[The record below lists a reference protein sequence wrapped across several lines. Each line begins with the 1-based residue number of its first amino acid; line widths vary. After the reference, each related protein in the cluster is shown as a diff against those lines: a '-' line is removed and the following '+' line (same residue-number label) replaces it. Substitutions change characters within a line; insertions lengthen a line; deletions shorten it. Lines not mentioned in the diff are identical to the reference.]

1 MAGRWLC
8 LVVALVSAGCTRP
21 NPNYCPAGAGK
32 CEDAGDIGDGKGAE
46 QGSDA
51 GADDASLACVPELLF
66 IRGNGFDTS
75 VVRIDL
81 QSFVETPISNGVDQ
95 DFNAEWSPDGSRI
108 ALIRNGTSVWTV
120 SGNDGSDAHQITSGS
135 DVLQY
140 IAWSPD
146 GTRVLYTDLQA
157 SPVAIFS
164 AAVEGSGSPARL
176 NPAQDGRGPVH
187 WSSDGSKIVFMS
199 NRTGNLDVFVMDKDG
214 GNQTNVTNRSGDD
227 TSPIW
232 SPDGADIALVYQSS
246 IWLIAPDGSNVRNL
260 NGVSSTFYG
269 EPNWSYDSNQIFFV
283 KSPTAGSEIYVMN
296 RTGANQ
302 HSIDTSIE
310 LDNQPTPSPDGTKVA
325 WVSNRDGNAEI
336 YVSNIDGTQPT
347 RVTNNDTKDTFPRW
361 RPCAH

>member
-1 MAGRWLC
+1 
-8 LVVALVSAGCTRP
+8 
-21 NPNYCPAGAGK
+21 
-32 CEDAGDIGDGKGAE
+32 
-46 QGSDA
+46 
-51 GADDASLACVPELLF
+51 
-66 IRGNGFDTS
+66 
-75 VVRIDL
+75 
-81 QSFVETPISNGVDQ
+81 
-95 DFNAEWSPDGSRI
+95 
-108 ALIRNGTSVWTV
+108 
-120 SGNDGSDAHQITSGS
+120 
-135 DVLQY
+135 
-140 IAWSPD
+140 
-146 GTRVLYTDLQA
+146 
-157 SPVAIFS
+157 
-164 AAVEGSGSPARL
+164 
-176 NPAQDGRGPVH
+176 
-187 WSSDGSKIVFMS
+187 
-199 NRTGNLDVFVMDKDG
+199 MDKDG